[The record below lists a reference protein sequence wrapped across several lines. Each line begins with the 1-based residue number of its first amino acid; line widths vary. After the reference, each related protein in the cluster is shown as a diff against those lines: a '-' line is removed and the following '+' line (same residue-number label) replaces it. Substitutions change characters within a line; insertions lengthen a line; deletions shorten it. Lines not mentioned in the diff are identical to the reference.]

1 MSVRLVENVL
11 IWLHVYSWFANN
23 KLAVMV
29 AEVEV
34 EVVES
39 GRGHEDGCKTVL
51 NIYVCNV
58 YFATLWMTLLEAERE
73 GRKWKGT
80 EL

>member
-1 MSVRLVENVL
+1 MCWFGCTCMV
-11 IWLHVYSWFANN
+11 WFANN

-39 GRGHEDGCKTVL
+39 GRGHEDGCKTG
-51 NIYVCNV
+51 Y
-58 YFATLWMTLLEAERE
+58 
-73 GRKWKGT
+73 
-80 EL
+80 